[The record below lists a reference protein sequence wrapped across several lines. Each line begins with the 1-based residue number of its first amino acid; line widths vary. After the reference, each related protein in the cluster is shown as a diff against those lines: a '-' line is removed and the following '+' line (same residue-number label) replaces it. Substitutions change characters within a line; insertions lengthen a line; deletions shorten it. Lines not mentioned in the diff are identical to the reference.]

1 MFLTDY
7 QQDITLLKNVEQI
20 KDINM
25 QKILNHKR
33 TLPAVGSALS
43 CEKQYSSFMFVL
55 TAKKIN
61 KSTAN
66 EFL

>member
-1 MFLTDY
+1 
-7 QQDITLLKNVEQI
+7 
-20 KDINM
+20 M

-33 TLPAVGSALS
+33 TLPAVGLAVGLAVGR
-43 CEKQYSSFMFVL
+43 QYFSFMFDL

-61 KSTAN
+61 KSTEN

>member
-43 CEKQYSSFMFVL
+43 CEKQYFSFMFAL

-61 KSTAN
+61 KRTEN